1 LRRLDRGPYHRPVA
15 WPVVDILTD
24 RTAVLLQDRPV
35 VGLSQGLVDAFIAA
49 AAGELDIQLV
59 TPSTSRLTMPLRMA
73 LLGERRWVVHVPGR
87 GYVDGTGGG
96 RLRWEG
102 GAFVPADSDGTTGAI
117 DAATGTGRQLW
128 LNIELRHERPP
139 AAFGLGVQAAC
150 RALTGEP
157 PAGWGPAEPVSQ
169 PWQPD
174 ELSRTA
180 NGRAPR
186 ATLVS
191 FVGGGARPTIGTL
204 EIAATPSGPA
214 ESATLVVGY
223 RAAEE
228 PPLAA
233 LPALADTLAAE
244 HGLALFFAV
253 LRPGREDLTF
263 PPALTGSTP
272 AAGPTPGAG
281 PIVGTGPMSGGRGTP
296 VGLAVGPA
304 ARGDVGTTEALTL
317 HGARPIGPRHRG
329 TAWYDLPDG
338 WASVATIA
346 SVLHADVPLPVP

>member
-1 LRRLDRGPYHRPVA
+1 MA

-49 AAGELDIQLV
+49 ADGELDIQVV

-87 GYVDGTGGG
+87 GYVDGAGGG
-96 RLRWEG
+96 LLRWEG
-102 GAFVPADSDGTTGAI
+102 GAFVPAGTDGTTGAI
-117 DAATGTGRQLW
+117 DATGTSVGAGSTGGAGTGRQLW

-139 AAFGLGVQAAC
+139 VAFGLGVQAAC

-169 PWQPD
+169 PWHPD

-180 NGRAPR
+180 SGRAPR
-186 ATLVS
+186 PTLVS
-191 FVGGGARPTIGTL
+191 FVGGGGRPAIGTL

-223 RAAEE
+223 RATEE

-233 LPALADTLAAE
+233 LPALAETLAGE

-263 PPALTGSTP
+263 PPALTGPTP
-272 AAGPTPGAG
+272 AAGPIP
-281 PIVGTGPMSGGRGTP
+281 GGRATP

-304 ARGDVGTTEALTL
+304 ARGDVGATEALTL

-338 WASVATIA
+338 WASVATVA